1 MELNLKYEHGQTPI
15 DEDEKR
21 GLKIKSISTMGD
33 LDAFEQQNIE
43 HAIQWAYARS
53 FRPDKVL
60 DVDFILNIHLRMF
73 KNVWKWAGQFRLS
86 NKNIGV
92 PYYEIRRNLQS
103 LIDDCKFWIEH
114 DTFPREE
121 IAIRFKHRLVSIHL
135 FPNGNGRHSRLM
147 GDILLK
153 ALDSDQSFTWG
164 SQTFKKGDDRTA
176 YIEALR
182 KADSGDMEPLIQF
195 SKA

>member
-21 GLKIKSISTMGD
+21 GLKIKSVSTMSD

-43 HAIQWAYARS
+43 HAMQWMHSKS
-53 FRPDKVL
+53 FRPDRVL
-60 DVDFILNIHLRMF
+60 DIDFILNIHLRMF

-92 PYYEIRRNLQS
+92 PYYEIRRDLQC
-103 LIDDCKFWIEH
+103 LIDDCKYWIEH
-114 DTFPREE
+114 DTFPQEE

-153 ALDSDQSFTWG
+153 ALDKDQSFTWG
-164 SQTFKKGDDRTA
+164 SQTFRKGDDRTA
-176 YIEALR
+176 YINALR